1 MGFNTVRLL
10 GRYMLGD
17 VEVRSVSFACYF
29 GKHAVSLNCV
39 NMWKLLKSVF
49 LWDGGVWS
57 RVWSRV
63 RSRVWEITR

>member
-1 MGFNTVRLL
+1 
-10 GRYMLGD
+10 MLGD

-57 RVWSRV
+57 RV